1 MPWNRTSPMQQR
13 TLFIADHLRG
23 ARTHSELCREYGISR
38 KTGYKWIERYL
49 RHGVYGLEERSR
61 RPRCSPQ
68 ATAAHVVAAIL
79 EYRKRHPRWGP
90 KKILTVLRRQHP
102 QWRLPHRSTGSQ
114 ILRRHG
120 LIARQS
126 KPRHIGH
133 PGRPHRSIS
142 AVNQVWCAD
151 FKGQFRMGN
160 AQYCYP
166 LTVTDAHSRF
176 LLGCEGMPRPT
187 GVRCQGSFARIFRQY
202 GLPERIRTDN
212 GAPFATYTLA
222 RLSRLSVWWV
232 RLGILPELIEPGK
245 PQQNARHE
253 RMHRTLKAHT
263 AQPPAH
269 TLRAQQRRFDQF
281 RQEFNYERPHEG
293 LDMQTPAAVYQRS
306 LRCMPAKLPP
316 LEYPAHFE
324 VRRVMISCGI
334 RWKCTWV
341 AVSAACIGQYI
352 GFEEIDDGLWNVYL
366 GALKLGRFDERLGR
380 IEDVYSRLITSH

>member
-1 MPWNRTSPMQQR
+1 MPWSRTSPMQQR

-23 ARTHSELCREYGISR
+23 GRAHSELCVEYGISR

-49 RHGVYGLEERSR
+49 RHGVQGLEERSR
-61 RPRCSPQ
+61 RPRRSPH

-79 EYRKRHPRWGP
+79 ECRKRHPRWGP
-90 KKILTVLRRQHP
+90 KKILKVLHRQHP
-102 QWRLPHRSTGSQ
+102 QWRWPHRSTGAQ

-120 LIARQS
+120 LIAGKKR
-126 KPRHIGH
+126 RRRIGH
-133 PGRPHRSIS
+133 PGRPHSCIH

-160 AQYCYP
+160 GQYCYP

-176 LLGCEGMPRPT
+176 LLGCEGMLSPS
-187 GVRCQGSFARIFRQY
+187 GVLCQRSFTRIFHQY
-202 GLPERIRTDN
+202 GLPQRIRTDN
-212 GAPFATYTLA
+212 GAPFAAYTLA

-232 RLGILPELIEPGK
+232 RLGVLPELIEPGK

-263 AQPPAH
+263 AQPPAGA
-269 TLRAQQRRFDQF
+269 LRAQQSRFDLF
-281 RQEFNYERPHEG
+281 RKEFNYERPHEA
-293 LDMQTPAAVYQRS
+293 LDMQTPASLYQRS
-306 LRCMPAKLPP
+306 LRCMPSKLPAFDD
-316 LEYPAHFE
+316 PAHFE

-334 RWKCTWV
+334 RWKSTWI
-341 AVSAACIGQYI
+341 AVSAACIGEYL

-366 GALKLGRFDERLGR
+366 GTLKLGRFDERLRR
-380 IEDVYSRLITSH
+380 IEDVYSRVITPH